1 MVSSSIINNMSN
13 LLRAAVSF
21 NKMSNLLQYHLITSN
36 LLRAAVSFN
45 SMSNL
50 WRAAVS
56 FNKMSNL
63 LRAAVLHVKS
73 VESSI
78 ILAIKEG
85 NFAFQVSLYST
96 PTPLSVCLIRI
107 GNLKCSL
114 SKLKVTINSKLFS
127 REEKNGSFLAAHWN
141 SFIQPVGLSSVACCF
156 YRQTN
161 LWFLQIWNEL
171 YPYIE
176 WAAWNSLHGM
186 SKTNALVI

>member
-127 REEKNGSFLAAHWN
+127 REEKMVHFW
-141 SFIQPVGLSSVACCF
+141 
-156 YRQTN
+156 
-161 LWFLQIWNEL
+161 
-171 YPYIE
+171 
-176 WAAWNSLHGM
+176 LHTEIVLF
-186 SKTNALVI
+186 SQLV